1 MNDLHFAADPD
12 NMLCGRAA
20 IDTLCGEQHH
30 NTTNWAADQVTCT
43 RCLEVMEERAT
54 GVTVTQV
61 HDEVI
66 ISPDPWSLPGCE
78 PEPKPYG
85 KQAKKHR
92 MIVHAEVNA
101 ILSAGSLPGCEPE
114 PKPDGKQAM
123 FQMWAD
129 EMLQAYKKQSV
140 LAKMMKREAGA
151 DYFARVKKKSGD
163 SFDF

>member
-12 NMLCGRAA
+12 NMLCGRVA

-66 ISPDPWSLPGCE
+66 INPDPWSLPGCE
-78 PEPKPYG
+78 HEP
-85 KQAKKHR
+85 
-92 MIVHAEVNA
+92 MIVHAEGNA
-101 ILSAGSLPGCEPE
+101 ILY
-114 PKPDGKQAM
+114 GKQAV
-123 FQMWAD
+123 FQMWAE
-129 EMLQAYKKQSV
+129 EMLRAYKKQSV

>member
-30 NTTNWAADQVTCT
+30 NTTNWAADQVTCA

-66 ISPDPWSLPGCE
+66 INPDPWSLPGCE

-85 KQAKKHR
+85 KP
-92 MIVHAEVNA
+92 MHAEVNA
-101 ILSAGSLPGCEPE
+101 ILSAGQ
-114 PKPDGKQAM
+114 QAM

-129 EMLQAYKKQSV
+129 EMRQAYKKQSV